1 MGHLS
6 THVLDTTKG
15 QPARNVRVTLHRTG
29 ADGVRSVV
37 KEAVTNA
44 NGRTDEALLSG
55 DAFKPGTYE
64 LVFDVAQ
71 YFRETGAQ
79 TTEPPFF
86 DFVPLRFTIAEPNG
100 NYHVPLLISPWSYST
115 YRGS

>member
-6 THVLDTTKG
+6 THVLDTTQG
-15 QPARNVRVTLHRTG
+15 RPAGNVRVTLYRTG
-29 ADGVRSVV
+29 ADGARSLV
-37 KEAVTNA
+37 KEVRTNA

-71 YFRETGAQ
+71 YFKEAGVQ
-79 TTEPPFF
+79 TSEPPFL
-86 DFVPLRFTIAEPNG
+86 DFVPLRFTIAEPDG
-100 NYHVPLLISPWSYST
+100 GYHVPLLISPWSFST